1 MQRVCP
7 AISLNQGGHQQPLGL
22 DPLYSFKCRYTTMN
36 TIRPTHHTVG
46 QGKWGW
52 NCLGVYDGRKP
63 LLFLDDSSVETL
75 TGRSIANGLKRCGCA
90 SLPTPNDERSVAQLE
105 GPKVRQRAGQDSNGV
120 RPAFY
125 WPSADSDR
133 PSRQRLQNSYQPPS
147 SSSCAI
153 LCCSETQFWGGE
165 SNAFAFC

>member
-1 MQRVCP
+1 
-7 AISLNQGGHQQPLGL
+7 
-22 DPLYSFKCRYTTMN
+22 MN
-36 TIRPTHHTVG
+36 TIRPTHHTVVG
-46 QGKWGW
+46 EGKWGW

-63 LLFLDDSSVETL
+63 LLFLDDSSVETVDRGKHCQL
-75 TGRSIANGLKRCGCA
+75 VEALRLR
-90 SLPTPNDERSVAQLE
+90 LPPNDECSVAQLKD
-105 GPKVRQRAGQDSNGV
+105 PRKAKRAGQDSNGV

-153 LCCSETQFWGGE
+153 LCCSETQF
-165 SNAFAFC
+165 

>member
-1 MQRVCP
+1 
-7 AISLNQGGHQQPLGL
+7 
-22 DPLYSFKCRYTTMN
+22 MN
-36 TIRPTHHTVG
+36 TIRPTHQTVG
-46 QGKWGW
+46 QGNGAGIA
-52 NCLGVYDGRKP
+52 LVFMTVGSPFY
-63 LLFLDDSSVETL
+63 SSVTLQLEL
-75 TGRSIANGLKRCGCA
+75 TGRNIANGLKRCGCA
-90 SLPTPNDERSVAQLE
+90 SLPPPNDERSVAQLKD
-105 GPKVRQRAGQDSNGV
+105 PRKAKRAGQDSNGV